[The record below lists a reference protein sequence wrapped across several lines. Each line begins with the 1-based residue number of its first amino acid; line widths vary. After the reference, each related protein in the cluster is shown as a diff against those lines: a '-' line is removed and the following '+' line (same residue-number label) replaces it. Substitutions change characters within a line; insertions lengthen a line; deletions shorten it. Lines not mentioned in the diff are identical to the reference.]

1 VAKLFFLLSG
11 EHETLPVSELK
22 AILEAENY
30 AYKILEKLDQTLRL
44 ETEIKCVEA
53 IKRRAALTRL
63 CGLELFNCEAEISK
77 IVKAASS
84 ANFSEILKDDES
96 FAVRVKRIKN
106 HAPNIDSMALERKI
120 GELILHKKAK
130 AKVNLKNPEKT
141 FIGILTDKKFIFGV
155 KMAEISP
162 TPFMDRRPKK
172 KPYFHPSAMPAKLAR
187 CMVNLAKPK
196 IGELVFDPFCGT
208 GSMLIEAALIGCR
221 VLGLDIQRRMVR
233 GALKNMAYFHIK
245 PESLILADAKNP
257 PIKKVDCV
265 VTDPPYGK
273 SASTLK
279 RTTKQLVEEA
289 LMAVYDMLEK
299 GKGVCMAAPKT
310 LNIGKIGT
318 VFGYKHLESHFV
330 YVHKSLT
337 REIVVFEKE

>member
-1 VAKLFFLLSG
+1 MAKLFFLLSG

-30 AYKILEKLDQTLRL
+30 THKTLEKLDQTLRL
-44 ETEIKCVEA
+44 EAEIKCVEA

-63 CGLELFNCEAEISK
+63 CGLELFTCEAEIIK
-77 IVKAASS
+77 IVKAVNS
-84 ANFSEILKDDES
+84 ANFGEILKDGES

-120 GELILHKKAK
+120 GELILQKKAK

-141 FIGILTDKKFIFGV
+141 FIGILTDKKFLFGV

-172 KPYFHPSAMPAKLAR
+172 KPFFHPSAMPAKLAR

-196 IGELVFDPFCGT
+196 VGELVFDPFCGT
-208 GSMLIEAALIGCR
+208 GSMLIEAAFIGCR

-233 GALKNMAYFHIK
+233 GALKNMAYFNIE
-245 PESLILADAKNP
+245 PESIILADAKNP
-257 PIKKVDCV
+257 PIRKVDCV

-273 SASTLK
+273 SATTLK

-289 LMAVYDMLEK
+289 LMAVYDMLDK
-299 GKGVCMAAPKT
+299 GKRVCIAAPKT
-310 LNIGKIGT
+310 LNIG
-318 VFGYKHLESHFV
+318 
-330 YVHKSLT
+330 
-337 REIVVFEKE
+337 